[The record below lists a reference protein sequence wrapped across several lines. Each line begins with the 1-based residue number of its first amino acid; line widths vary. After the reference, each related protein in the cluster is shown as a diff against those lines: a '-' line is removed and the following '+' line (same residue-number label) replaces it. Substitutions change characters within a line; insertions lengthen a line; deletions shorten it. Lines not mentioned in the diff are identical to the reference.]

1 MNTPPFC
8 GHESLQVKI
17 ITLVFACKQS
27 HSELGPAVNFF
38 KCYSGEFLEKKKN
51 ERKEKKTQHRNLKL
65 KCICFQVLSQVTN
78 I

>member
-51 ERKEKKTQHRNLKL
+51 ERKEKKFNTE
-65 KCICFQVLSQVTN
+65 I
-78 I
+78 